1 MIDVWLGG
9 GSIGESSETC
19 SMEGGGAA
27 DTSTDSALR
36 TSKSDTSLSDSFV
49 VVSAPASPA
58 PVQKAK
64 MIQPTV
70 DTG

>member
-1 MIDVWLGG
+1 
-9 GSIGESSETC
+9 
-19 SMEGGGAA
+19 MEGGGAA